1 MSNENDITVEKE
13 IIIPCEEEENKE
25 EKLVEINDETNI
37 KNIDIDKPQESTPK
51 FVEKKAIN
59 KLSED
64 ERSLIIANAKSGVD
78 QPYFNVK
85 FFKNGKCQI
94 TKKKDIPQTVSSLAT
109 KQTIKK
115 PSQSESKVYYTDNQ
129 LLFEHIIELNAKVEK
144 LMQKHKKLK
153 RRYQTLQDDLYIE
166 DDNLADPIQINKENT
181 TISDIHSEPNSEQ
194 QNNTQIITHMKNP
207 NINRNW
213 RNQIAFL

>member
-1 MSNENDITVEKE
+1 MSNESDITVEKE
-13 IIIPCEEEENKE
+13 IIIPLEEEEIKE
-25 EKLVEINDETNI
+25 EKPVEINDETNI
-37 KNIDIDKPQESTPK
+37 KSIDIDKPQEDKSTPK

-94 TKKKDIPQTVSSLAT
+94 TKKKDVPQTVSSLAT
-109 KQTIKK
+109 KNPLPKDQ
-115 PSQSESKVYYTDNQ
+115 SKVYYPDNQ

-166 DDNLADPIQINKENT
+166 DDNLADPINKENT
-181 TISDIHSEPNSEQ
+181 TISDIHSEQQNEQ